1 MGGGVNYEFDWTA
14 VLSLKLWLP
23 ALLTTL
29 AYAIGTIAAGLLIGV
44 LVGVL
49 MLSPRLAIRTPANIY
64 VQIFR
69 CTPLMV
75 QIVWFYYALPILTDV
90 SIPAWIAAGLGL
102 ALYMGAFCA
111 EIFRGGVISIER
123 GQWNAARALGMSYTQ
138 LMGHI
143 ILPQAARR
151 MVPPFVNQSVLQL
164 KNTSLL
170 YVVAVPDL
178 MYTSYELAARTF
190 RPLETYTAVAIIYFI
205 ILYPLTEF
213 AKRLEARAD
222 R

>member
-1 MGGGVNYEFDWTA
+1 MGYEFDWGA
-14 VLSLKLWLP
+14 ALDWRVWAQALSV
-23 ALLTTL
+23 TL
-29 AYAIGTIAAGLLIGV
+29 SYAFFTILCGMLIGV
-44 LVGVL
+44 FIGIA
-49 MLSPRLAIRTPANIY
+49 MLSKRWWLSAPASGY
-64 VQIFR
+64 VQLFR

-75 QIVWFYYALPILTDV
+75 QIVWFYYALPMLAGF
-90 SIPAWIAAGLGL
+90 SIPAWMAGGLGL
-102 ALYMGAFCA
+102 TLYMGAFCS
-111 EIFRGGVISIER
+111 EIFRAGVISIDK
-123 GQWNAARALGMSYTQ
+123 GQWNAARALGMSEAK
-138 LMGHI
+138 MMRHI

-178 MYTSYELAARTF
+178 MYKSYELASSTF
-190 RPLETYTAVAIIYFI
+190 RPLETYTVVAAIYFI
-205 ILYPLTEF
+205 ILYPLTKI

>member
-1 MGGGVNYEFDWTA
+1 MGYEFDWTA
-14 VLSLKLWLP
+14 VLSVSLWLP

-29 AYAIGTIAAGLLIGV
+29 AYAIGTILAGLLIGV
-44 LVGVL
+44 LIGIF
-49 MLSPRLAIRTPANIY
+49 MLSPQIVIRVPANAY
-64 VQIFR
+64 VQLFR

-75 QIVWFYYALPILTDV
+75 QIVWFYYALPILTGV
-90 SIPAWIAAGLGL
+90 SISAWIAAGLGL

-111 EIFRGGVISIER
+111 EIFRGGVISIEK
-123 GQWNAARALGMSYTQ
+123 GQWNAARALGMSYSQ

-178 MYTSYELAARTF
+178 MYTSYEVAARTF

>member
-1 MGGGVNYEFDWTA
+1 MPYEFDWSAALGWKVWGSALSITLGYA
-14 VLSLKLWLP
+14 VV
-23 ALLTTL
+23 
-29 AYAIGTIAAGLLIGV
+29 TIVGGLLIGV
-44 LVGVL
+44 FVGIA
-49 MLSPRLAIRTPANIY
+49 MLSGRWWLRAPASGY
-64 VQIFR
+64 VQLFR

-75 QIVWFYYALPILTDV
+75 QIVWFYYALPIIAGF
-90 SIPAWIAAGLGL
+90 SIAAWIAGGLGL
-102 ALYMGAFCA
+102 TLYMGAFCA
-111 EIFRGGVISIER
+111 EIFRAGVISIDK
-123 GQWNAARALGMSYTQ
+123 GQWNAARALGISQRRMMQ
-138 LMGHI
+138 HI

-178 MYTSYELAARTF
+178 MYRSYEIASSTF
-190 RPLETYTAVAIIYFI
+190 RPLETYSVVAFIYFV
-205 ILYPLTEF
+205 ILYPLTKL

>member
-1 MGGGVNYEFDWTA
+1 MGYEFDWSA
-14 VLSLKLWLP
+14 ALDWRVWASGVLV
-23 ALLTTL
+23 TL
-29 AYAIGTIAAGLLIGV
+29 AYAFATILGGMLIGV
-44 LVGVL
+44 FMGIA
-49 MLSPRLAIRTPANIY
+49 MLSKRKWLSLPAGAY

-75 QIVWFYYALPILTDV
+75 QIVWFYYALPMLAGF
-90 SIPAWIAAGLGL
+90 SIAAWIAGGLGL
-102 ALYMGAFCA
+102 TLYMGAFSA
-111 EIFRGGVISIER
+111 EIFRAGVISIDR
-123 GQWNAARALGMSYTQ
+123 GQWNAARALGMSERRMMRY
-138 LMGHI
+138 I
-143 ILPQAARR
+143 ILPQATQR

-178 MYTSYELAARTF
+178 MYKSYELASATF
-190 RPLETYTAVAIIYFI
+190 RPLETYTVVAGIYFI
-205 ILYPLTEF
+205 ILFPLTKL